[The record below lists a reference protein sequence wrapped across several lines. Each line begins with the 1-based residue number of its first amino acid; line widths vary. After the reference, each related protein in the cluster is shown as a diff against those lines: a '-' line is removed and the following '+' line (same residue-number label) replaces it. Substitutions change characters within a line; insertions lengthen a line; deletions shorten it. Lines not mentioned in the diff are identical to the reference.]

1 MDSST
6 RSRTLPQPLVLLSHS
21 FLHPN
26 LLESAWKKIVRPNAG
41 RTRKQR
47 GLRKQKWALE
57 TGPFVRRLEII
68 SHQEPGIAVGDIC
81 VADMTPG
88 DGRPWLPAALLLLQ
102 VPGKASPAKVSS
114 RPQGPFMDTRIT
126 MTPDPLD
133 PGPSVTLENLTEG
146 DGGTYRCGIDTSW
159 LSEYLLDL
167 TFRVVLSVT
176 PGADSVPGPLTG
188 LGWPQGPCT
197 RSCSKVKVLGT
208 CAQSYSEF
216 PSTMVC
222 SESSRS
228 LSLSGPSTVMGTVG
242 GSLSVQ
248 CQYEEKYKTFTKY
261 WCRQPCLP
269 PWNQTVATGRS
280 EEKMRSGRVSIVDH
294 AEDLTFTVT
303 LENLTADDAGKYRCG
318 IATILHEEG
327 LHGFLPDLFFQVQVF
342 VSPRSQVVSIHFLL
356 LILLKVPLFLMM
368 LSVIL
373 WVNRSQWAICG
384 TQSRPDE
391 DNMQPSL
398 SINILSRDTA
408 THTRRGRTS
417 GPKPSISSHL
427 VPQKW

>member
-1 MDSST
+1 MDSGT
-6 RSRTLPQPLVLLSHS
+6 RSRTLPQPLLLLSLS

-26 LLESAWKKIVRPNAG
+26 LLESTWRKIVRPNTG
-41 RTRKQR
+41 RMRKQR

-57 TGPFVRRLEII
+57 TGPSVRRLEII
-68 SHQEPGIAVGDIC
+68 PPQEPDIAVGDVC
-81 VADMTPG
+81 AADMTPG
-88 DGRPWLPAALLLLQ
+88 DGRSWLPAALLLLH
-102 VPGKASPAKVSS
+102 VP
-114 RPQGPFMDTRIT
+114 
-126 MTPDPLD
+126 
-133 PGPSVTLENLTEG
+133 VTLENLTEG
-146 DGGTYRCGIDTSW
+146 DTGTYRCGIDTSW
-159 LSEYLLDL
+159 LPEYLLDL

-176 PGADSVPGPLTG
+176 PGP
-188 LGWPQGPCT
+188 
-197 RSCSKVKVLGT
+197 
-208 CAQSYSEF
+208 
-216 PSTMVC
+216 
-222 SESSRS
+222 
-228 LSLSGPSTVMGTVG
+228 LSLSGPSTVMGTMG

-248 CQYEEKYKTFTKY
+248 CRYEEKYKTFTKY

-303 LENLTADDAGKYRCG
+303 LENLTADDAGRYRCG

-327 LHGFLPDLFFQVQVF
+327 LHGLLPDLFFQVQVF
-342 VSPRSQVVSIHFLL
+342 VSPRSRVVSVYFLL

-398 SINILSRDTA
+398 SIDNLSRDTA
-408 THTRRGRTS
+408 TQTRRGRTS

-427 VPQKW
+427 VPQNQSLLSRVLFLLLVILKVSLLLTMLTDGLGVSSLLVGILTKGSFSPSFLWICCPDTQPFRGEKRRFTTSDLPIFLLMA